1 MAGWADVKGPPGDEG
16 ESGARESRLK
26 LWMRVTG
33 SIVKSPG
40 CERAR
45 AGDELLVDGVLA
57 LVLMAIIL
65 VMGQA
70 VNSVPSTVTEAGCV
84 VVTRILLN

>member
-1 MAGWADVKGPPGDEG
+1 M
-16 ESGARESRLK
+16 
-26 LWMRVTG
+26 
-33 SIVKSPG
+33 VKSPG

-45 AGDELLVDGVLA
+45 VGDELPVDGVLV
-57 LVLMAIIL
+57 LVLIAIML

-70 VNSVPSTVTEAGCV
+70 VNSIPSTVTEAGCV